1 MNFENAFIGP
11 QSIQVCHLRFKTPLT
26 SVDRLRGPPRP
37 IHVAAGRHACS
48 ALPLSLFLSLSPFS
62 PCTAPP
68 PPISRRRRPLSPP
81 CAAGEASR
89 GGGAL
94 LPDAPATTSSSTSPA
109 RSCGGQARP
118 WRICARRSS
127 AGHGGSA
134 RCRIRLPLS
143 GRRASAAAGRHATGR
158 SGGAGQDGAQ
168 SAAARQRR
176 RRRRGAPTSSSSQAA
191 APLEFGH
198 GSSRRQR
205 QWRRARA
212 GAGPCPCPQAAEP
225 PLPPCPPLP
234 GGSSRRPR
242 VLVDLRLWL
251 PLLPPLHVARPACA
265 RRRGPPPPRGRPWR
279 SPPPAAFSPPASP
292 APSIAELRRPVP
304 CIPRW
309 RGWAA
314 VARQGRAAA
323 ADVLPSP
330 ASPPL
335 WRRSVAGR
343 RRSAASEPSMGAG
356 HGGRRGADGRL
367 AARVRRAAGAGE
379 RGRRDAEQLGAS
391 EQRWRD
397 CARGSWRGTRGGQR
411 SRWIGRDGPRRRS
424 TLFRG
429 ILDLK

>member
-1 MNFENAFIGP
+1 M
-11 QSIQVCHLRFKTPLT
+11 T
-26 SVDRLRGPPRP
+26 SVDRHVRSTWLLAATRAPPSP
-37 IHVAAGRHACS
+37 
-48 ALPLSLFLSLSPFS
+48 PLSLSLSPRSTPAPRLRLPFLAGAAPS
-62 PCTAPP
+62 LPPAPP
-68 PPISRRRRPLSPP
+68 ARRAAAEGPEPRRGV
-81 CAAGEASR
+81 A
-89 GGGAL
+89 GGGEAL

-109 RSCGGQARP
+109 RGCGEQARP
-118 WRICARRSS
+118 WPICARRSS

-134 RCRIRLPLS
+134 RCRIRLHLS
-143 GRRASAAAGRHATGR
+143 CRCASVAAGRHAAGQ

-168 SAAARQRR
+168 SAAAGQRR
-176 RRRRGAPTSSSSQAA
+176 RRRGGAPTSSSSQAA

-198 GSSRRQR
+198 GSSHRRQ

-212 GAGPCPCPQAAEP
+212 GAGPCPQAAEP
-225 PLPPCPPLP
+225 PLPPGPPLP

-279 SPPPAAFSPPASP
+279 SPQPAAFSPPSSP
-292 APSIAELRRPVP
+292 APSIAELRRPIP

-314 VARQGRAAA
+314 VARQGRSAA

-356 HGGRRGADGRL
+356 HGGRRGASRRPITCRWQARGQGAATGRG
-367 AARVRRAAGAGE
+367 RRAGPARRGAVRASAGE
-379 RGRRDAEQLGAS
+379 RGERERE
-391 EQRWRD
+391 
-397 CARGSWRGTRGGQR
+397 RGGGRSTRGGQQ
-411 SRWIGRDGPRRRS
+411 PRGS
-424 TLFRG
+424 DVAVHVGGQHWSYVFWTSSDTLE
-429 ILDLK
+429 